1 MLRVKAILAKA
12 GCVRAY
18 SPKSLTMIWGK
29 CSEDVAHWG
38 G

>member
-12 GCVRAY
+12 GCARAY
-18 SPKSLTMIWGK
+18 SPKSLTIWGK
-29 CSEDVAHWG
+29 CSEDMAHWG